1 MLSPSS
7 TEWEMTWF
15 TEQVLVHLGCEA
27 LAGLPQQFPRATN
40 SWDQL
45 VIYFSEKAKVW
56 VREPQDQSAP
66 IKGLIPEDPWGRCQL
81 GSDRSHVYIVQTSQ
95 LLHMTLCCH
104 PGVCCANPHLMTIG
118 MFPYVLTDAC
128 IEPKATM
135 IVPLQVS
142 GLQRLEASYL
152 YNLVQPYCPQRNL
165 GCNLLT

>member
-1 MLSPSS
+1 
-7 TEWEMTWF
+7 
-15 TEQVLVHLGCEA
+15 
-27 LAGLPQQFPRATN
+27 
-40 SWDQL
+40 
-45 VIYFSEKAKVW
+45 
-56 VREPQDQSAP
+56 
-66 IKGLIPEDPWGRCQL
+66 
-81 GSDRSHVYIVQTSQ
+81 
-95 LLHMTLCCH
+95 MTLCCH

-165 GCNLLT
+165 GCNLLTWLTWVLRQSLSTRVSCFQSCGQLRRQTEPEAALFPKVFTDLHKEETEVPLNSNLFLRLQPQLRSGKRGGRKDRSAMSWRSTPRQLSVNKA